1 MSNCASPTDL
11 TDHRP
16 RLPTVNPSPPCC
28 MCCAVVVRGGALSH
42 AWSRPGSPWS
52 TPFAWIET
60 TAPGERI
67 LPTMRE
73 RVRIRDGRES
83 T

>member
-28 MCCAVVVRGGALSH
+28 MCCAVVVRGGGTVTCVVPPWQPVEH
-42 AWSRPGSPWS
+42 AV
-52 TPFAWIET
+52 
-60 TAPGERI
+60 
-67 LPTMRE
+67 
-73 RVRIRDGRES
+73 RVDRDDGPRGAHPAHHARAGPDP
-83 T
+83 